1 MAQTDK
7 CRTALEEERFLRF
20 RAARAAIRKR
30 DAAGL
35 IWCLLDLYMEDLAE
49 GCKSD
54 VTQKTFDKCLD
65 VVGSAGR
72 KQMGSVEETPGVDA
86 VAAWLGEHAN

>member
-1 MAQTDK
+1 MPQYDK
-7 CRTALEEERFLRF
+7 QRTPEEEERWTRF
-20 RAARAAIRKR
+20 RAARASIRKR

-49 GCKSD
+49 GKKSD

-72 KQMGSVEETPGVDA
+72 KQIGATDEGPGVDA

>member
-49 GCKSD
+49 GSKSD

-65 VVGSAGR
+65 VVGTGARRGI
-72 KQMGSVEETPGVDA
+72 GAAEDLPGADA
-86 VAAWLGEHAN
+86 VAAWLGENAN

>member
-1 MAQTDK
+1 MPQTDK
-7 CRTALEEERFLRF
+7 CRTVEQEERFLRF
-20 RAARAAIRKR
+20 RQARAAIRKR

-35 IWCLLDLYMEDLAE
+35 IWCLLDLYMEDLAQ

-65 VVGSAGR
+65 VVGSGARRGI
-72 KQMGSVEETPGVDA
+72 GGAEDLPGADT
-86 VAAWLGEHAN
+86 VAAWLGENAN